1 MAVLAVET
9 APRGEPRKRGRG
21 YPARAGAEVGREPMT
36 TSASMPPITV
46 EDVPRGQHVVC
57 RDLFKIYKIADLE
70 VVALRGLDLSVGAG
84 EVLAIVGASG
94 SGKSSLLNV
103 LAGLDV
109 PSAGTAFV
117 NGRDLLQMS
126 EADMVRYRREEV
138 GFVWQQ
144 TSRNLIPYLS
154 SQQNIEV
161 PMILSGRSRKAAR
174 ERALELLEAVGLTE
188 KRRQRPDQLSGGEQQ
203 RVSIGVALANDPPL
217 LLADEPT
224 GELDTHT
231 SEEIFELFRRLSQQF
246 GLTIVIVTH
255 DPAIA
260 ARVDRVVAI
269 RDGSIATETVRRIEN
284 AGTEL
289 SEVVHEEFAVVDSA
303 GRLQIPKPLAGAVDL
318 GSRAKV
324 DERDGRIVITPVRSA
339 DGPPPR

>member
-1 MAVLAVET
+1 
-9 APRGEPRKRGRG
+9 
-21 YPARAGAEVGREPMT
+21 MT
-36 TSASMPPITV
+36 TSAAMPPITV

-70 VVALRGLDLSVGAG
+70 VVALRGLDLSVGEG

-109 PSAGTAFV
+109 PSAGTAYV

-126 EADMVRYRREEV
+126 EGDMVRYRREEV